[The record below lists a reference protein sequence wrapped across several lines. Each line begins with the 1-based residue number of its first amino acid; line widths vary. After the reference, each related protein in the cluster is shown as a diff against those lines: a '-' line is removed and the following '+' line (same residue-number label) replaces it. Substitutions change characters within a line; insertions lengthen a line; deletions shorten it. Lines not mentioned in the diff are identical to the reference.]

1 MIERPNHQR
10 ILIVDDEPYNIIAL
24 KIIVEACYKK
34 ILNEMKKLANFDA
47 RLELKSITNL
57 IDDAS
62 NGEEAFNLVK

>member
-34 ILNEMKKLANFDA
+34 ILNEMKKSGNYDDHI
-47 RLELKSITNL
+47 EHTNIL
-57 IDDAS
+57 HYIDDAG
-62 NGEEAFNLVK
+62 NGEEALNAVK